1 MKATEKTFNGLRISG
16 FLALFLILA
25 LSGLS
30 CYLIA
35 GINETWSVITGIAGL
50 CLLAVCLLG
59 LMEIEPNNARVM
71 LFFGKYKGTITDGN
85 YIQSYSIT
93 LIKRC
98 KDLLLSNFFI
108 TFAL

>member
-35 GINETWSVITGIAGL
+35 GINETWSVITGIVGL
-50 CLLAVCLLG
+50 CLLAFC
-59 LMEIEPNNARVM
+59 
-71 LFFGKYKGTITDGN
+71 
-85 YIQSYSIT
+85 
-93 LIKRC
+93 
-98 KDLLLSNFFI
+98 
-108 TFAL
+108 

>member
-35 GINETWSVITGIAGL
+35 GINETWSVITGIVGL
-50 CLLAVCLLG
+50 CLLVYWDSWKSSPT
-59 LMEIEPNNARVM
+59 MPE
-71 LFFGKYKGTITDGN
+71 
-85 YIQSYSIT
+85 
-93 LIKRC
+93 
-98 KDLLLSNFFI
+98 
-108 TFAL
+108 

>member
-35 GINETWSVITGIAGL
+35 GINETWSVITGIVGL

-71 LFFGKYKGTITDGN
+71 LFFGKYKGTITDNGF
-85 YIQSYSIT
+85 SGST
-93 LIKRC
+93 RFTAKR
-98 KDLLLSNFFI
+98 KSRYVPVI
-108 TFAL
+108 